1 LFVSASSE
9 ALGDKSR
16 SAEAIMSYLSL
27 NHVIAFVTGLSRR
40 SKQLIVLGTDTIY
53 ILFTVWLSFSL
64 RYETIHLP
72 AGNEWIAYICAVAL
86 ALPIFIRSGFYRSV
100 FRYSGF
106 AALSTVVKACFQY
119 GVLYFIVIML
129 FLPTGVP
136 HSIGILQPLLLLLA
150 VGSSRAMARFWF
162 HPGYAPAAMSCIKE
176 RLLIFGAGSAG
187 IQIASALQHN
197 AGYSVAGFI
206 DDDVSLYGKSINGV
220 TIYSPQLVPSLV
232 KSQDISTILIALP
245 SAKRSR
251 RQEIY
256 RSFEPLGV
264 HIRTLPD
271 IEAMADGKVSISDI
285 REVDIEDLLGRDPV
299 PPDQALFSR
308 CIEGKTVMVTG
319 AGGSIGS
326 ELCRQIMARNPKRLL
341 LLEQSEYNLY
351 ALHQELT
358 ERIHTH
364 GLQVHLVP
372 LLGDVT
378 DRRHML
384 ELCSSYRP
392 DTIYHAAAY
401 KHVPMVEGNPAQ
413 GLRNNVFGTL
423 SVAEAARQC
432 GVSHMV
438 LISTD
443 KAVRPTNIMGASKRI
458 AELVLQAIAAEQV
471 DGGTCFSMVRFGN
484 VLGSSGSVVPLFRQQ
499 INNGGPVTVTHQ
511 DVTRYFMTIPEA
523 AQLVIQAGAMATGG
537 DVFLLDMGEP
547 VKIIDL
553 ARRMIELSGLTIKD
567 KKTPDGDIEI
577 VVTGL
582 RPGEKLYEELLVAD
596 NPIPTSHPR
605 IFKAHEYLVSMDELR
620 EYLDTLESVITV
632 GDCDLNKL
640 KGLIKTIVKGYRCNG
655 SVNSVQVI
663 TKESDLILS

>member
-1 LFVSASSE
+1 
-9 ALGDKSR
+9 
-16 SAEAIMSYLSL
+16 M
-27 NHVIAFVTGLSRR
+27 IAFVTGLSRR
-40 SKQLIVLGTDTIY
+40 SKQLIVLVTDAVY

-72 AGNEWIAYICAVAL
+72 DGKEWIAYICAVVL

-106 AALSTVVKACFQY
+106 AALSTVVQACFQY
-119 GVLYFIVIML
+119 GVLYFMAIML
-129 FLPTGVP
+129 FLPAGLP
-136 HSIGILQPLLLLLA
+136 RSIGILQPLLLLLA
-150 VGSSRAMARFWF
+150 IGSSRAMARFWF
-162 HPGYAPAAMSCIKE
+162 HPGYGPSTATCIKE

-197 AGYSVAGFI
+197 AGYSVEGFV
-206 DDDVSLYGKSINGV
+206 DDDVTLCGTRINGITV
-220 TIYSPQLVPSLV
+220 YSPQSVPSLV
-232 KSQDISTILIALP
+232 KNQEISTILIALP

-251 RQEIY
+251 RHEIY
-256 RSFEPLGV
+256 RSFEDLGV
-264 HIRTLPD
+264 NIRTLPE
-271 IEAMADGKVSISDI
+271 IEAIADGKLSISDI

-299 PPDQALFSR
+299 PPDPALFSR

-326 ELCRQIMARNPKRLL
+326 ELCRQILARNPKRLL

-351 ALHQELT
+351 VLHQELT
-358 ERIHTH
+358 ERIHAH
-364 GLQVHLVP
+364 GFQVHLVP

-384 ELCSSYRP
+384 ELCTSYRP
-392 DTIYHAAAY
+392 ETIYHAAAY
-401 KHVPMVEGNPAQ
+401 KHVPMVEGNPAE

-423 SVAEAARQC
+423 SVAEAAQQC
-432 GVSHMV
+432 GANHMI

-458 AELVLQAIAAEQV
+458 AELVLQAFAAMQV
-471 DGGTCFSMVRFGN
+471 HGGTCFSMVRFGN

-523 AQLVIQAGAMATGG
+523 AQLVIQAGAMAKGG

-547 VKIIDL
+547 VRIIDL

-567 KKTPDGDIEI
+567 KETPDGDIEI

-596 NPIPTSHPR
+596 NPIPTTHPR

-620 EYLDTLESVITV
+620 EYLDTLESVITA

-640 KGLIKTIVKGYRCNG
+640 KVLIKTIVRGYQCNG
-655 SVNSVQVI
+655 KANSERVVA
-663 TKESDLILS
+663 KERDLILP